1 MNSWI
6 FDELNRR
13 EFMKRAALTGTAA
26 YLGIGSDYGI
36 AAAEPPPETTR
47 IRFFQY
53 KTACWVPQYIA
64 EDLLRKEGFTD
75 IQYIKGKSIDQSE
88 ELLESAELDISLG
101 NAAWQIK
108 EMNSGDNSVFIAG
121 LHTGCYALIGQK
133 NIKSVRDLKG
143 KKVWAWTNLEAGP
156 IVFFKSLVAY
166 VGLDPEKDF
175 EYISASKNEAIELF
189 KKGEIDAFISFPPGN
204 EQLKELGIG
213 RVLVDTNV
221 DRPWSQYF
229 CCMVNASRKFTR
241 ENPIATKRAL
251 RALLQSNDIVSRDP
265 EFATRLLIERKIRK
279 EAEYKYILRSLKET
293 PFNTWRHYN
302 PEDTIRF
309 YALRLY
315 EIGLTKW
322 SPQEIIDNNTDWQ
335 FLKSLKDELNITFI

>member
-1 MNSWI
+1 MNRLI

-13 EFMKRAALTGTAA
+13 EFIKRMALTGAAAYVGFDYETAA
-26 YLGIGSDYGI
+26 AD
-36 AAAEPPPETTR
+36 PPPETTR
-47 IRFFQY
+47 IRFFEY
-53 KTACWVPQYIA
+53 KSACWVPQYIA

-309 YALRLY
+309 YALRLH

-335 FLKSLKDELNITFI
+335 FLKSLKDELKITFI

>member
-13 EFMKRAALTGTAA
+13 QFIKKMALTGAAA
-26 YLGIGSDYGI
+26 YVGFDYDT

-47 IRFFQY
+47 IRFFEY
-53 KTACWVPQYIA
+53 KSACWVPQYIA

-293 PFNTWRHYN
+293 PFSTWRHYN

>member
-13 EFMKRAALTGTAA
+13 EFMKRMALAGAAA
-26 YLGIGSDYGI
+26 YVGFDYET

-47 IRFFQY
+47 IRFFEY
-53 KTACWVPQYIA
+53 KSACWVPQYIA

-75 IQYIKGKSIDQSE
+75 IQYIKGKNIDQSE
-88 ELLESAELDISLG
+88 ELLQAAELDISLG

-108 EMNSGDNSVFIAG
+108 EMNKADNSVFIAG
-121 LHTGCYALIGQK
+121 LHTGCYALIGQE

-156 IVFFKSLVAY
+156 IVFFKALVAY

-175 EYISASKNEAIELF
+175 EYISVSKNEAIELF
-189 KKGEIDAFISFPPGN
+189 KKGEIDAFISFPPGPQ
-204 EQLKELGIG
+204 QLKELGIG

-251 RALLQSNDIVSRDP
+251 RALL
-265 EFATRLLIERKIRK
+265 K
-279 EAEYKYILRSLKET
+279 
-293 PFNTWRHYN
+293 
-302 PEDTIRF
+302 
-309 YALRLY
+309 
-315 EIGLTKW
+315 
-322 SPQEIIDNNTDWQ
+322 
-335 FLKSLKDELNITFI
+335 

>member
-13 EFMKRAALTGTAA
+13 EFIRRMALTGAAA
-26 YLGIGSDYGI
+26 YVGFDYET

-47 IRFFQY
+47 IRFFEY
-53 KTACWVPQYIA
+53 KSACWVPQYIA

-75 IQYIKGKSIDQSE
+75 IQYIKGKNIDQSE
-88 ELLESAELDISLG
+88 ELLQAAELDISLG

-108 EMNSGDNSVFIAG
+108 EMNEADNSVFIAG
-121 LHTGCYALIGQK
+121 LHTGCYALIGQE

-175 EYISASKNEAIELF
+175 EYISVPKNEAIELF
-189 KKGEIDAFISFPPGN
+189 KKGEIDAFISFPPGPQ
-204 EQLKELGIG
+204 QLQELGIG

-251 RALLQSNDIVSRDP
+251 RALLKSNDIVSRDP
-265 EFATRLLIERKIRK
+265 EFATRLLIERKIRA
-279 EAEYKYILRSLKET
+279 EVEYKYILQALKEI
-293 PFNTWRHYN
+293 PYDTWRYYN

-322 SPQEIIDNNTDWQ
+322 SPQEIIDNNTDWR
-335 FLKSLKDELNITFI
+335 FLKSLKNELNITFI

>member
-6 FDELNRR
+6 FDQLNRR
-13 EFMKRAALTGTAA
+13 EFIRRMALTGAAA
-26 YLGIGSDYGI
+26 YVGFDYET
-36 AAAEPPPETTR
+36 ALAEPPPETTR
-47 IRFFQY
+47 IRFFEY
-53 KTACWVPQYIA
+53 KSACWVPQYIA

-75 IQYIKGKSIDQSE
+75 IQYIKGKNIDQSE
-88 ELLESAELDISLG
+88 ELLEAAELDISLG

-251 RALLQSNDIVSRDP
+251 RALLQSNDIVTRDP

-293 PFNTWRHYN
+293 PFSTWRDYN

-309 YALRLY
+309 YGLRLY

-322 SPQEIIDNNTDWQ
+322 TPQEIIDNNTDWR

>member
-1 MNSWI
+1 MNRLI

-13 EFMKRAALTGTAA
+13 EFIKRMALTGAAAYVGFDYETAA
-26 YLGIGSDYGI
+26 AD
-36 AAAEPPPETTR
+36 PPPETTR
-47 IRFFQY
+47 IRFFEY
-53 KTACWVPQYIA
+53 KSACWVPQYIA

-293 PFNTWRHYN
+293 PFSTWRDYN

-322 SPQEIIDNNTDWQ
+322 SPQEIIDNNTDWR